1 MSNTKTLLIISGG
14 VEAAD
19 AARRAKD
26 MGYHVVVSD
35 RDPEAPGFAFA
46 DSCLIADV
54 YSASETA
61 AAERY
66 SRKIRKIDGV
76 ICVAA
81 DAPVTAATVA
91 QRLRLPGLPIH
102 VAELACDK
110 LAMKKC
116 FLSAGVAAP
125 WFAEVRTPQEL
136 QRFAV
141 ERGRDLVIKPVDSR
155 GSRGV
160 QRVAKVEDLAAAFK
174 LAQSHSPSQRVM
186 VEQYLD
192 GPQVSTESVV
202 IGGRCFTPGFSDRN
216 YEYLERY
223 APFFIENGG
232 DLPSHLPPE
241 TQAKVRDLVGRAAA
255 AMGITDGTVKGD
267 IVVHK
272 GEPHV
277 IELAARLS
285 GGFFC
290 TREIPLNTGVDFIG
304 AAIKVALG
312 EAVSAEELEPRHFT
326 PVIQRYAF
334 PKAGKVVAVHGAEAA
349 RAIPGIAELVIT
361 AKPGDVIPPAGDKRP
376 SAAMVLATGSSREA
390 ALTAANDALA
400 LIRIETSVGEA
411 DSASVSASE
420 QRKS

>member
-1 MSNTKTLLIISGG
+1 MQKTLLIVSGG
-14 VEAAD
+14 IEAAD
-19 AARRAKD
+19 AARHAREL
-26 MGYHVVVSD
+26 GHYVVVSD
-35 RDPEAPGFAFA
+35 IDPQAPGFAFA

-54 YSASETA
+54 YGPTETA
-61 AAERY
+61 AAAERF

-91 QRLRLPGLPIH
+91 QRLGLPGIS
-102 VAELACDK
+102 VATAELACDK
-110 LAMKKC
+110 LAMKRRFAEC
-116 FLSAGVAAP
+116 GVPVP
-125 WFAEVRTPQEL
+125 WFSEIPTPQAL
-136 QRFAV
+136 QRIAI

-160 QRVAKVEDLAAAFK
+160 QRVAQVADLDKAF
-174 LAQSHSPSQRVM
+174 AFARSHSPSERVM
-186 VEQYLD
+186 VEQYLG

-202 IGGRCFTPGFSDRN
+202 VNGQCFTPGFSDRN

-232 DLPSHLPPE
+232 DLPSHLPPDI
-241 TQAKVRDLVGRAAA
+241 QAKVKDVVARAAA
-255 AMGITDGTVKGD
+255 ALGVVNGTVKGD
-267 IVVHK
+267 IVVHD
-272 GEPHV
+272 GEPYV

-312 EAVSAEELEPRHFT
+312 EPVTPDELEPKQFT

-334 PKAGKVVAVHGAEAA
+334 PKAGEVVSIAGAEDA
-349 RAIPGIAELVIT
+349 RKIGGVNEVIVT
-361 AKPGDVIPPAGDKRP
+361 ANPATSFPPPATSGRRP
-376 SAAMVLATGSSREA
+376 PWC
-390 ALTAANDALA
+390 
-400 LIRIETSVGEA
+400 
-411 DSASVSASE
+411 
-420 QRKS
+420 